1 MTNKDLKKRRMLSYF
16 IRSAQNIIK
25 EDGISGV
32 TLRKVA
38 QGAGYNVA
46 TLYNYFEDLDQLVLF
61 ACLKYLQIYNQALN
75 EHLTDCNSAKEK
87 FYLSW
92 RIFCEISF
100 ENPEAFHQIFFN
112 KHSNTLPQIC
122 ERYYE
127 VFPEE
132 RTDATS
138 HLYPILSGYD
148 LNTRNTLVLKP
159 YVEEEHLPTGNL
171 QLMNELCVAA
181 YHQLLNN
188 CLIQLETHTAYS
200 IPDYVERMLDYLKF
214 IILHSP
220 AENV

>member
-1 MTNKDLKKRRMLSYF
+1 MTNQDLKKRRMVSYF

-132 RTDATS
+132 STDATS

-148 LNTRNTLVLKP
+148 LNTRNTLV
-159 YVEEEHLPTGNL
+159 
-171 QLMNELCVAA
+171 
-181 YHQLLNN
+181 
-188 CLIQLETHTAYS
+188 
-200 IPDYVERMLDYLKF
+200 
-214 IILHSP
+214 
-220 AENV
+220 